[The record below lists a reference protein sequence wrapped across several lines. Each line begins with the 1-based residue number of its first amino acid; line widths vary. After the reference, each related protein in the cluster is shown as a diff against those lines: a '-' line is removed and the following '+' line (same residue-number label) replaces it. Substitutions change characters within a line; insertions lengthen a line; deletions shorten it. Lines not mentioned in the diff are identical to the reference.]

1 MRNIN
6 WMSLLAL
13 FVVGPPLQAEI
24 EQIDIRWN
32 AFKCLETC
40 VPFIER
46 GLQAIPQVTHIQVN
60 AKEGTAS
67 MGWNPTVPFS
77 YEPFKLAS
85 ATAGIHFDEMRM
97 RVKGTVSHEGDHLY
111 LTSSGDH
118 TRFLL
123 IGPLKAE
130 PGRYVPRFNVA
141 TRPLTGD
148 AKNQLLDAEKN
159 GLMVTISGP
168 LFLPSSHSLT
178 LMAEHIKIYESK

>member
-1 MRNIN
+1 MRKIN
-6 WMSLLAL
+6 WTSLLAL
-13 FVVGPPLQAEI
+13 LVVGNLLHAEI

-32 AFKCLETC
+32 AFKCLDAC

-46 GLQAIPQVTHIQVN
+46 GLQGIPQVTHIKIN
-60 AKEGTAS
+60 SKEGTAS
-67 MGWNPTVPFS
+67 MGWNPASPFS
-77 YEPFKLAS
+77 YEPFNLAS
-85 ATAGIHFDEMRM
+85 ATAGIHFDEMRLN
-97 RVKGTVSHEGDHLY
+97 VKGTISHEGDNLY

-123 IGPLKAE
+123 IGPVKTE

-159 GLMVTISGP
+159 GLMVNISGP